1 MDALA
6 LQVPLRQHTP
16 RASADGPSAPRSAEG
31 SCARARAI
39 SAGDPAEIER
49 FYRATFS
56 VAMGVAAR
64 ASRRDESFCL
74 DVVHDAT
81 LRLLKGV
88 KPTLTE
94 EQLDLY
100 FKRCVISATID
111 RLRRDTRRRARER
124 ARGSTPD
131 ASHAD
136 EERIASLQAALARF
150 DHLDHALL
158 TSRFARGAT
167 IEEAAAAHGLSGPAA
182 HGRLRRALERLRS
195 IIIEEDR

>member
-16 RASADGPSAPRSAEG
+16 RASADGTASPRSVEG
-31 SCARARAI
+31 HCARARAI
-39 SAGDPAEIER
+39 SEGDPTEIER
-49 FYRATFS
+49 FYRATFP
-56 VAMGVAAR
+56 AALGVAAR

-88 KPTLTE
+88 KPTLTDA
-94 EQLDLY
+94 QLDLY

-111 RLRRDTRRRARER
+111 RLRRDARRLARER
-124 ARGSTPD
+124 ARGSTPN
-131 ASHAD
+131 AIHAD
-136 EERIASLQAALARF
+136 EERIASLRAALARF

-158 TSRFARGAT
+158 TSRFGHGAT
-167 IEEAAAAHGLSGPAA
+167 IEEAAAAQGLSGPAA
-182 HGRLRRALERLRS
+182 HGRIRRALQRLRS